1 MTANDTPAFVVSKAL
16 KHLSKRDPKLGSI
29 IKSVGNYSIERRP
42 EPFRSLVE
50 AIIYQQLAGRAADTI
65 YGRFLKIYRGRFP
78 PPKRILTTSMD
89 ELRAAGLSRQKIAY
103 IMDLALHVSDTRLRL
118 DELSEMSDNEVVE
131 QLVKV
136 KGIGKWTADMFL
148 IFCLGRP
155 DVLPVGDL
163 GLRRAMMITY
173 GLGELPLPTK
183 MTEIASAWKPY
194 SSVATWYMWKSLEK
208 FKGIG

>member
-1 MTANDTPAFVVSKAL
+1 LTAARSQAFVPSKAL
-16 KHLSKRDPKLGSI
+16 KHLSKSDPKLGAIIESI
-29 IKSVGNYSIERRP
+29 GNYNIERRP

-78 PPKRILTTSMD
+78 LPTRILSTSEAD
-89 ELRAAGLSRQKIAY
+89 LRSAGLSRQKIAY
-103 IMDLALHVSDTRLRL
+103 IMDLAAHVSGGRLRL
-118 DELSEMSDNEVVE
+118 DQLSEMSDSEVVE
-131 QLVKV
+131 QLVQV

-148 IFCLGRP
+148 IFCLGRQ

-173 GLGELPLPTK
+173 GLPELPMPAE
-183 MTEIASAWKPY
+183 MQEIARVWKPY
-194 SSVATWYMWKSLEK
+194 SSVATWYMWKSLDK

>member
-1 MTANDTPAFVVSKAL
+1 MTKAGSLAFTPSKAL
-16 KHLSKRDPKLGSI
+16 KHLSLRDPALALI
-29 IKSVGNYSIERRP
+29 IKSVGKYSIERRP

-78 PPKRILTTSMD
+78 SPRRILDTTEAEFRS
-89 ELRAAGLSRQKIAY
+89 AGLSRQKIRY
-103 IMDLALHVSDTRLRL
+103 IRDLAAHVADGRLKL
-118 DELSEMSDNEVVE
+118 ELIAGLEDNQVVE
-131 QLVKV
+131 QLVRV

-163 GLRRAMMITY
+163 GLRRAMMATY
-173 GLGELPLPTK
+173 HLAELPLPAK
-183 MTEIASAWKPY
+183 MQEIASAWKPY
-194 SSVATWYMWKSLEK
+194 CSVATWYMWKSLEK

>member
-1 MTANDTPAFVVSKAL
+1 LNKASLAFTPSKAL
-16 KHLSKRDPKLGSI
+16 KHLSLRDPVLVGI
-29 IKSVGNYSIERRP
+29 IKSIGRYSIEQRP

-50 AIIYQQLAGRAADTI
+50 AIVYQQLAGRAADTI

-78 PPKRILTTSMD
+78 SPKRILSTS
-89 ELRAAGLSRQKIAY
+89 EQEFRAAGLSRQKIGY
-103 IMDLALHVSDTRLRL
+103 IRDLAARVADRRLKL
-118 DELSEMSDNEVVE
+118 DLLNDLEDGEVVE
-131 QLVKV
+131 QLVQV

-163 GLRRAMMITY
+163 GLRRAMMVTY
-173 GLGELPLPTK
+173 RLAELPLPTK
-183 MTEIASAWKPY
+183 MQEIADAWKPY
-194 SSVATWYMWKSLEK
+194 CSVATWYMWKSLEK

>member
-1 MTANDTPAFVVSKAL
+1 LTKAGSTAFTASKAL
-16 KHLSKRDPKLGSI
+16 KHLSLRDPALASI
-29 IKSVGNYSIERRP
+29 IESVGKYSIERRP

-50 AIIYQQLAGRAADTI
+50 AITYQQLAGRAADTI

-78 PPKRILTTSMD
+78 SPRRILNTTEA
-89 ELRAAGLSRQKIAY
+89 ELRAAGLSRQKIRY
-103 IMDLALHVSDTRLRL
+103 IRDLAAHVADGRLKL
-118 DELSEMSDNEVVE
+118 DLVASLEDSQVVE
-131 QLVKV
+131 QLVQV

-163 GLRRAMMITY
+163 GLRRAMMQTY
-173 GLGELPLPTK
+173 GLPELPLPAK
-183 MTEIASAWKPY
+183 MQEIASAWKPY
-194 SSVATWYMWKSLEK
+194 CSVATWYMWKSLEK